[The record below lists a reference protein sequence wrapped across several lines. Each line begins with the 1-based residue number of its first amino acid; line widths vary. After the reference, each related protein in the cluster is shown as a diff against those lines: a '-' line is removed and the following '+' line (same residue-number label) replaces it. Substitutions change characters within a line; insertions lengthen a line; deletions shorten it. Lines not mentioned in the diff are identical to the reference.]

1 MKRASSIIYLERTII
16 YLSTTYVKLILLAYS
31 VFLKNELSSTFFDIV
46 LLFAAVDMFKQEF
59 SYKIV
64 FFI

>member
-1 MKRASSIIYLERTII
+1 MGTHIHVINIDTA
-16 YLSTTYVKLILLAYS
+16 YVKFILLAHS
-31 VFLKNELSSTFFDIV
+31 IFLKNELSSTFFDIV

-59 SYKIV
+59 SYKII